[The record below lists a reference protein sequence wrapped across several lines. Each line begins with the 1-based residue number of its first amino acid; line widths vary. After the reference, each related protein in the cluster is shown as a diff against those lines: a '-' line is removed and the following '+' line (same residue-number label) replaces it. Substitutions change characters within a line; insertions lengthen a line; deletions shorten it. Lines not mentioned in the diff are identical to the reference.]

1 MKIYWLRIVA
11 AAFLLELALVAVTIP
26 LLAVVSMQLV
36 VPYVAPLCAVVGFPF
51 GWWSARKS
59 QSGFALHGTL
69 VGIVATV
76 IYLGLILG
84 QNDSLKPA
92 IDVYGPFLFFLAN
105 TAKIA
110 GCIAGA
116 FACGR
121 RKRNISDAVTESD
134 FAGSARR

>member
-1 MKIYWLRIVA
+1 MKIYWIRVVA
-11 AAFLLELALVAVTIP
+11 AAFLLEVALVAVTIP
-26 LLAVVSMQLV
+26 LLAVVSMQTL
-36 VPYVAPLCAVVGFPF
+36 VPYVGPMVAIGGFPF

-59 QSGFALHGTL
+59 QSGFALQGML

-84 QNDSLKPA
+84 QAGSLKPA
-92 IDVYGPFLFFLAN
+92 IDVYGPFLFLLVN
-105 TAKIA
+105 VAKIA

-121 RKRNISDAVTESD
+121 RKRNLSAAVPESD
-134 FAGSARR
+134 LAGSAR